1 MLDKLRAEL
10 KEAQA
15 KLACREQLGVMLND
29 AVVQL
34 NEITV
39 RERALYEQ
47 LQKENA
53 NVDVMERTT
62 VTSLFYT
69 LLGKK
74 EEKLEKEQCEAQAAK
89 LAYQAVTRELADCRD
104 RIDAMTWER
113 DALTAYIG
121 RCVAL
126 REQIREELRG
136 DPATAE
142 QILAL
147 ERELTEN
154 QTQLREIDE
163 AIDAGQE
170 AMEQIGQIESS
181 LASAENWGTFDL
193 FVKGGLISYMVK
205 HSALDEAQTGA
216 EQLQIALSR
225 FRTELAD
232 VRIDGEM
239 GQLNM
244 DGFLRFA
251 DWFFDG
257 LLVDWTVLS
266 RIHDSKASVFRVKEQ
281 VGDALIRLDELR
293 RVREEKR
300 GELEERMDHVV
311 AGAE

>member
-15 KLACREQLGVMLND
+15 KLARREQLRVMLTD
-29 AVVQL
+29 AAVQL

-39 RERALYEQ
+39 RERTLYEQ

-53 NVDVMERTT
+53 DVDVMERTT

-74 EEKLEKEQCEAQAAK
+74 EEKLEKEQREAQAAK
-89 LAYQAVTRELADCRD
+89 LAYQAVVRELADCRD
-104 RIDAMTWER
+104 RIDAMTREC
-113 DALTAYIG
+113 DALTAYID
-121 RCVAL
+121 RCEAL

-142 QILAL
+142 QILSL

-163 AIDAGQE
+163 AVDAGQE

-181 LASAENWGTFDL
+181 LSSAENWGTFDL
-193 FVKGGLISYMVK
+193 FAKGGIISSMAK
-205 HSALDEAQTGA
+205 HSALDEAQAGA
-216 EQLQIALSR
+216 EQLQIALNR

-266 RIHDSKASVFRVKEQ
+266 HIHDSQASVSRVKEQ
-281 VGDALIRLDELR
+281 MSDALAQLDELR
-293 RVREEKR
+293 RVREEKQDA
-300 GELEERMDHVV
+300 LEEKMNDTV
-311 AGAE
+311 AGA

>member
-15 KLACREQLGVMLND
+15 KLARREQLRVMLTD
-29 AVVQL
+29 AAVQL

-39 RERALYEQ
+39 RERTLYEQ

-53 NVDVMERTT
+53 DVDVMERTT

-74 EEKLEKEQCEAQAAK
+74 EEKLEKEQREAQAAK
-89 LAYQAVTRELADCRD
+89 LAYQAVVRELADCRD
-104 RIDAMTWER
+104 RIDAMTREC
-113 DALTAYIG
+113 DALTAYID
-121 RCVAL
+121 RCEAL

-136 DPATAE
+136 APATAE
-142 QILAL
+142 QILSL

-163 AIDAGQE
+163 AVDAGQE

-181 LASAENWGTFDL
+181 LSSAENWGTFDL
-193 FVKGGLISYMVK
+193 FAKGGIISSMAK
-205 HSALDEAQTGA
+205 HSALDEAQAGA
-216 EQLQIALSR
+216 EQLQIALNR

-266 RIHDSKASVFRVKEQ
+266 HIHDSQASVSRVKEQ
-281 VGDALIRLDELR
+281 MSDALARLDELR
-293 RVREEKR
+293 RVRVDKQ

-311 AGAE
+311 AGA

>member
-15 KLACREQLGVMLND
+15 KLARREQLRVMLTD
-29 AVVQL
+29 AAAQL
-34 NEITV
+34 NEISA
-39 RERALYEQ
+39 RERTLYEQ

-53 NVDVMERTT
+53 DVDVMERTT
-62 VTSLFYT
+62 VTSVFYT

-74 EEKLEKEQCEAQAAK
+74 EKKLEKEQREAQAAK

-104 RIDAMTWER
+104 RIDTMTRER
-113 DALTAYIG
+113 DVLTEYIE

-126 REQIREELRG
+126 REQIREALRG

-154 QTQLREIDE
+154 RTQLREIDE

-170 AMEQIGQIESS
+170 AMEQIGRIESS
-181 LASAENWGTFDL
+181 LSSAENWGTFDL
-193 FVKGGLISYMVK
+193 FAKGGIISSMAK
-205 HSALDEAQTGA
+205 HSALDEAQVGA

-266 RIHDSKASVFRVKEQ
+266 RIHDSQASVSHVKEQ
-281 VGDALIRLDELR
+281 VNEALTKLDELR
-293 RVREEKR
+293 RVRVDKQ

-311 AGAE
+311 AGA

>member
-15 KLACREQLGVMLND
+15 KLARREQLRVMLTD
-29 AVVQL
+29 AAVQL

-39 RERALYEQ
+39 RERTLYEQ

-53 NVDVMERTT
+53 DVDVMERTT

-74 EEKLEKEQCEAQAAK
+74 EEKLEKEQREAQAAK
-89 LAYQAVTRELADCRD
+89 LAYQAVVRELADCRD
-104 RIDAMTWER
+104 RIDAVTREC
-113 DALTAYIG
+113 DVLTAYID
-121 RCVAL
+121 RCEAL

-136 DPATAE
+136 APATAE
-142 QILAL
+142 QILSL

-163 AIDAGQE
+163 AVDAGQE

-181 LASAENWGTFDL
+181 LSSAENWGTFDL
-193 FVKGGLISYMVK
+193 FAKGGIISSMAK
-205 HSALDEAQTGA
+205 HSALDEAQAGA
-216 EQLQIALSR
+216 EQLQIALNR

-266 RIHDSKASVFRVKEQ
+266 HIHDSQASVSRVKEQ
-281 VGDALIRLDELR
+281 MSDALARLDELR
-293 RVREEKR
+293 RVRVDKQ

-311 AGAE
+311 AGA

>member
-15 KLACREQLGVMLND
+15 KLARREQLRVMLTD
-29 AVVQL
+29 AAAQL
-34 NEITV
+34 NEISA
-39 RERALYEQ
+39 RERTLYEQ

-53 NVDVMERTT
+53 DVDVMERTT
-62 VTSLFYT
+62 VTSVFYT

-74 EEKLEKEQCEAQAAK
+74 EKKLEKEQREAQAAK

-104 RIDAMTWER
+104 RIDTMTRER
-113 DALTAYIG
+113 DVLTEYIE

-126 REQIREELRG
+126 REQIREALRG

-154 QTQLREIDE
+154 RTQLREIDE

-170 AMEQIGQIESS
+170 AMEQIGRIESS
-181 LASAENWGTFDL
+181 LSSAENWGAFDL
-193 FVKGGLISYMVK
+193 FAKGGIISSMAK
-205 HSALDEAQTGA
+205 HSALDEAQVGA

-266 RIHDSKASVFRVKEQ
+266 RIHDSQASVSHVKEQ
-281 VGDALIRLDELR
+281 VNEALTKLDELR
-293 RVREEKR
+293 RVRVDKQ

-311 AGAE
+311 AGA

>member
-15 KLACREQLGVMLND
+15 KLARREQLRVMLTD
-29 AVVQL
+29 AAAQL
-34 NEITV
+34 NEISA
-39 RERALYEQ
+39 RERTLYEQ

-53 NVDVMERTT
+53 DVDVMERTT
-62 VTSLFYT
+62 VTSVFYT

-74 EEKLEKEQCEAQAAK
+74 EEKLEKEQREAQAAK

-104 RIDAMTWER
+104 RIDAMTRER
-113 DALTAYIG
+113 DVLTEYIE

-126 REQIREELRG
+126 REQIREALRG

-154 QTQLREIDE
+154 RTQLREIDE

-170 AMEQIGQIESS
+170 AMEQIGRIESS
-181 LASAENWGTFDL
+181 LSSAENWGAFDL
-193 FVKGGLISYMVK
+193 FAKGGIISSMAK
-205 HSALDEAQTGA
+205 HSALDEAQVGA

-266 RIHDSKASVFRVKEQ
+266 RIHDSQASVSRVKEQ
-281 VGDALIRLDELR
+281 VRDALARLEELR
-293 RVREEKR
+293 RVREDKQ

-311 AGAE
+311 AGA